1 MSVEDGNVGV
11 SLDLLQNPIA
21 LDMTTDGGF
30 AAALN
35 EVRRLKRGGVC
46 IVGLCCK
53 SFSGMPLV
61 LRAILGVMCGCYC
74 HMMHDHFFCKGPAP
88 HQDEPSSSPRATVGT
103 NLCQMAICYWRE
115 LYCSYLWCQ

>member
-46 IVGLCCK
+46 IVGLLQELFWNATSLACN
-53 SFSGMPLV
+53 SGSDVWMLLP
-61 LRAILGVMCGCYC
+61 
-74 HMMHDHFFCKGPAP
+74 HDA
-88 HQDEPSSSPRATVGT
+88 
-103 NLCQMAICYWRE
+103 
-115 LYCSYLWCQ
+115 